1 MKCPICDAPTVR
13 RYRPFCSRRCA
24 DIDLAKWMN
33 GAYSVPAR
41 PDADPDED
49 LEQALQQAARETPA
63 GKVKFH

>member
-1 MKCPICDAPTVR
+1 MKCPICDAPSVR

-41 PDADPDED
+41 PDANPDED
-49 LEQALQQAARETPA
+49 LEQALQETAWEAPA